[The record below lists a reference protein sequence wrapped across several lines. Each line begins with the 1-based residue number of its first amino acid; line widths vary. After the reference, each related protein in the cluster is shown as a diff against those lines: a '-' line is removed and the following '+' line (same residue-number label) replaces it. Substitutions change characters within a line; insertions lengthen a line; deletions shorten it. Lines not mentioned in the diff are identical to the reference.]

1 MQGCSSSVWVI
12 PRTLVLGDVFFLIRS
27 RSLCWVY
34 LVLFWLTSVSLKK
47 AALIGL
53 YSRAPCAGFSSRLD
67 IFPSVGDKGDMKVSI
82 VGVKSSRILV
92 LGEVCFLFVG
102 VRCAQCIWLIMFLT
116 LMCSSKTF

>member
-1 MQGCSSSVWVI
+1 MCGMVQVTSQLKY
-12 PRTLVLGDVFFLIRS
+12 PRTLVLGEVFFLIRS
-27 RSLCWVY
+27 RTLCWVY

-92 LGEVCFLFVG
+92 LGEVFFIFVHA
-102 VRCAQCIWLIMFLT
+102 RCAGFISLI
-116 LMCSSKTF
+116 TF